1 MVLPKT
7 IDTIF
12 QLKIHNLSK
21 DTGRMCAYCHLAARY
36 DTISKQ
42 NGADDQIPSTAN
54 IAVCV
59 VGLWA
64 STNNIVTPVKTT
76 TATETAFL
84 GLVDKI
90 TTL

>member
-1 MVLPKT
+1 MLSKT

-59 VGLWA
+59 VGVY
-64 STNNIVTPVKTT
+64 SENSYNQR
-76 TATETAFL
+76 
-84 GLVDKI
+84 I
-90 TTL
+90 TRPICPS